1 MAITNFTD
9 FYKIL
14 QVHYD
19 ASPEVIHA
27 AYKRL
32 SRIYH
37 PDSGNPFHESRMTL
51 INLAYETLKDTLN
64 RNIYH
69 KQWLEHFTDR
79 SSYVHP
85 RTSSL
90 SDTSCSSAQ
99 SVMEDFF
106 YALKSKNWEHAYFQ
120 LTQEDK
126 SKILLDEFYDWKSA
140 VNDCYEVQDYK
151 IKYYKTYSNCYIND
165 ISYQLVMEF
174 CVTVTDLNKQTYE
187 LSTETLH
194 KYAAFDGFSWKV
206 CLGMNSLKQSILR
219 FKLLANRKENF
230 NPLDLYHN
238 AVNHYDSLT
247 GLLSESGFYE
257 EAAKEVARSKRYHN
271 PFSLM
276 ALRVNCGNT
285 EQESLCLYNSA
296 IIIKKH
302 LRINDIAGHL
312 NNNFLICLLV
322 ETKKAGAEAATRKFV
337 KLIYEFQ
344 KPDYQITAGISE
356 FKEHRPIEEMV
367 YSACSKANLNHNILQ
382 V

>member
-1 MAITNFTD
+1 MTFTNFTD
-9 FYKIL
+9 YYKIL

-37 PDSGNPFHESRMTL
+37 PDNGNSFNENRMSL
-51 INLAYETLKDTLN
+51 INLAYETLKDSLG

-85 RTSSL
+85 RTSSP
-90 SDTSCSSAQ
+90 SDTSSSSAQ
-99 SVMEDFF
+99 IVMEDFF
-106 YALKSKNWEHAYFQ
+106 FALKSKNWENAYYQ

-126 SKILLDEFYDWKSA
+126 AKILPDEFYDWKSA
-140 VNDCYEVQDYK
+140 VDSCYEMQGYK
-151 IKYYKTYSNCYIND
+151 IKYYKTYNNCYIND
-165 ISYQLVMEF
+165 ISYRLVMEF
-174 CVTVTDLNKQTYE
+174 SVSITDLNRQTYE

-194 KYAAFDGFSWKV
+194 KYAAFDGFLWKV

-247 GLLSESGFYE
+247 GLLSEMGFYE
-257 EAAKEVARSKRYHN
+257 EAGKEVARNKRYHN

-276 ALRVNCGNT
+276 ALRVKCENS

-296 IIIKKH
+296 MIIKKY
-302 LRINDIAGHL
+302 LRVNDIAGHL
-312 NNNFLICLLV
+312 NNNFLICLLI
-322 ETKKAGAEAATRKFV
+322 ETKKAGAEAAARKFV
-337 KLIYEFQ
+337 KLVNEFQ
-344 KPDYQITAGISE
+344 NQSYQITAGVSE
-356 FKEHRPIEEMV
+356 FKEHSPIEEVV